1 VSLSIESISASAQA
15 ATANEVQVA
24 VMKKSSDIQK
34 DVAEALVALVTQ
46 APPMPAHVGTR
57 LNVLA

>member
-1 VSLSIESISASAQA
+1 MSLSIESISASVQA
-15 ATANEVQVA
+15 ATANEIQVA
-24 VMKKSSDIQK
+24 VMKKSNDVQK
-34 DVAEALVALVTQ
+34 DMAAALVSLVTQ